1 MLTRQQKSEQVKEVV
16 DVAKKSGGLLFA
28 DFTKINVDNLN
39 SLRRSLEKEGVKC
52 PVVQLQKSLNMY
64 EQMGRKKDMIK
75 IQKIKEALLGR

>member
-1 MLTRQQKSEQVKEVV
+1 MKNPRM
-16 DVAKKSGGLLFA
+16 
-28 DFTKINVDNLN
+28 
-39 SLRRSLEKEGVKC
+39 LEKEGVKC